1 MKVERVVS
9 VVGAGSEGEV
19 IVISDSE
26 EMEVE
31 APLEASLQ
39 LAQEVENRRPGEEI
53 EGSVRRVRSESRS
66 MRAEGVVGVETRDRS
81 PSHPDE
87 EREWRRQVGYC
98 PVCGF
103 RTRAVRYHVTHQHLP
118 PAFGHKEWEDLDHLR
133 FRRIMCIV
141 YGLGLQS
148 LDDVMV
154 FLHRVK
160 LAIPENSWLCDND
173 QA

>member
-1 MKVERVVS
+1 M
-9 VVGAGSEGEV
+9 
-19 IVISDSE
+19 IIISDSK
-26 EMEVE
+26 EVE
-31 APLEASLQ
+31 VGALLEASFECLV
-39 LAQEVENRRPGEEI
+39 QEVGIRRPVDEI
-53 EGSVRRVRSESRS
+53 EETVHMGRGERRPRRT
-66 MRAEGVVGVETRDRS
+66 EGEVGVETRDRS

-160 LAIPENSWLCDND
+160 LTIPENSWLCDND